1 MERTGEEAGL
11 MVATREKFSSQASPD
26 LLAALR
32 QIARDEGR
40 HFQAVLEDAMQEY
53 LDSKARGKVRPEVM
67 AHFRASLERNRRLGE
82 LLAKS

>member
-1 MERTGEEAGL
+1 MKRTGEEAGL

-32 QIARDEGR
+32 QVARDEGR

>member
-1 MERTGEEAGL
+1 

-32 QIARDEGR
+32 QVARDEGR

-53 LDSKARGKVRPEVM
+53 LDNKARGKVRPEVM
-67 AHFRASLERNRRLGE
+67 AHYRASVERHRRLYE
-82 LLAKS
+82 LLAK

>member
-32 QIARDEGR
+32 QVARDEGR

>member
-1 MERTGEEAGL
+1 

-26 LLAALR
+26 LLAAMR
-32 QIARDEGR
+32 KVARDEGR

-53 LDSKARGKVRPEVM
+53 LDSKAQGKVRPEVM
-67 AHFRASLERNRRLGE
+67 AHFHASLERNRRLGE